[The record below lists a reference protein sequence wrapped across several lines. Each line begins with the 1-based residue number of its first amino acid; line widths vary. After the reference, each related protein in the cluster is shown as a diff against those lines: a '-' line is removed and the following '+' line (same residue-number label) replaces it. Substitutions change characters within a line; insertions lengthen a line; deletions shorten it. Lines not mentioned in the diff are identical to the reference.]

1 MWVSRDKV
9 QIFSSKEAGRGIIIN
24 TFEVKKV
31 DKSHSQLQH
40 LTHLQGGIKSIQ
52 GKRSEITCQKA
63 KGHGTKQVKCT

>member
-31 DKSHSQLQH
+31 DKSHSQIQH
-40 LTHLQGGIKSIQ
+40 LTHLGGIKSIQ

-63 KGHGTKQVKCT
+63 KGQGTKQVTCT